1 MSEPA
6 KIETPPATDNRQRFT
21 PDEVIASQRNRQLI
35 IITVVCLVLAG
46 LVALTRVTSKPEVPV
61 VELPLVGGTTEAPAF
76 KKADVTAIEIWGGTS
91 PKLVLR
97 NEREQWR
104 VPGRFN
110 TPADEREVNALLTK
124 LMDAKRLN
132 RPASTQAE
140 SFVLYRLEDEAAAHL
155 RILGEGGKEL
165 LHLMVGKAETGNRAF
180 VRFVGDGAPAG
191 IFEVSDMT
199 GDFDSLYSRLHLTPE
214 GTPNTKR
221 WLDLSSFQPLPF
233 EAVAQRISLRDGDRT
248 VQFSRVAGSDP
259 GAEDWEMVS
268 PRKSRANGANVRAIV
283 DALMNF
289 NASDIAGK
297 LDTDGGALGVIDAK
311 REIVVEYTEGEKQ
324 TVSRLYFGNVKDNQ
338 VATLLKATD
347 RGELV
352 YWCSDAALSRIF
364 RPTGDFLEKARLVL
378 IPDGIQPTQM
388 LFFDKGKV
396 VRIERDASDRWQI
409 SEPFIGK
416 ASLAAVSNVLTTL
429 LALQGYGDDAK
440 SIKRDELKLGPGLS
454 EQWIEAQW
462 KPRDNGSDGDD
473 EPDTPEKPE
482 DPETPTQPK
491 PPALKTARLYF
502 GVAVD
507 GDVPVLRLQEGDEDR
522 VFWIPQARL
531 AELFT
536 SPRDLQEPENTGAM
550 KFTDEP
556 VEITVRDGESTLKL
570 EKADGWKIAG
580 EPPVAADSVPL
591 NQLQNG
597 LRSLTGVRHEGVI
610 DHEAL
615 GVGENAKR
623 AITVALGREETSQ
636 RITLRFGTPDHGYT
650 PVWSERTGSEE
661 KLHWVDD
668 ANADALFINPADY
681 RMLGSFKA
689 KVRQILVSWEGNVGG
704 VQPKDAGRTK
714 EQALALVKQIVAEA
728 ATADFIELQRKH
740 NEDSV
745 PDNTYDVDESP
756 KFVKPFTRLASELKV
771 GEVGYCESKFGF
783 HILKRVE

>member
-6 KIETPPATDNRQRFT
+6 KTDDKQRFT

-46 LVALTRVTSKPEVPV
+46 LVALTRLGSKPEAPV
-61 VELPLVGGTTEAPAF
+61 IELPLVGGTTEAPAF
-76 KKADVTAIEIWGGTS
+76 KKADVRAIEIWKSGS
-91 PKLVLR
+91 NKLVLR

-104 VPGRFN
+104 VPAKFN

-132 RPASTQAE
+132 RPASTQTE
-140 SFVLYRLEDEAAAHL
+140 SYILYRLEDEGAAHL
-155 RILGEGGKEL
+155 RILGESGKEL

-180 VRFVGDGAPAG
+180 VRFVGDGAPGG
-191 IFEVSDMT
+191 IFEVSDMS

-214 GTPNTKR
+214 GEPNTKR

-233 EAVAQRISLRDGDRT
+233 ESVAQRISLRDGDR
-248 VQFSRVAGSDP
+248 VVLFSRVAGSD
-259 GAEDWEMVS
+259 ATREEWEMTS
-268 PRKSRANGANVRAIV
+268 PRKSKANGANVRAIV

-297 LDTDGGALGVIDAK
+297 LDTDGAALGVIDAK
-311 REIVVEYTEGEKQ
+311 REIVIEFTEGEKQ
-324 TVSRLYFGNVKDNQ
+324 SVSRLYFGNGEDNQ

-388 LFFDKGKV
+388 LFFDQGKV

-409 SEPFIGK
+409 NEPFIGK

-440 SIKRDELKLGPGLS
+440 AIKRDELKLGPGLS

-462 KPRDNGSDGDD
+462 KPRASDGDD
-473 EPDTPEKPE
+473 EPDTPE
-482 DPETPTQPK
+482 DPETPVLPK

-507 GDVPVLRLQEGDEDR
+507 KDVPVLRTQEGEADR
-522 VFWIPQARL
+522 VFWVPQARL
-531 AELFT
+531 ADLFF

-556 VEITVRDGESTLKL
+556 VEISVRDGESTLKL

-580 EPPVAADSVPL
+580 ETPVAADSVPL

-597 LRSLTGVRHEGVI
+597 LRSLTGVRHDGVI

-615 GVGENAKR
+615 GVGDNAKR
-623 AITVALGREETSQ
+623 SISVALGREGTSQ

-650 PVWSERTGSEE
+650 PVLSQRTGAEE

-668 ANADALFINPADY
+668 ASADALFINPADY
-681 RMLGSFKA
+681 RVIGAFKA

-704 VQPKDAGRTK
+704 VQPKEAGRSK
-714 EQALALVKQIVAEA
+714 AQALDLMQRIIVEA

-783 HILKRVE
+783 HILKRIE